1 MSAPAEKVVVKQLEP
16 MAGEGDH
23 IECWS
28 GEFEFCPVCNP
39 ITCSGFLHQRLRF
52 GRWKRRW
59 FKLYGRGTMMIYD
72 KESSSTPVSSIDIKN
87 TCCGVNV
94 GLRPGKFPSWVPFSC
109 TFELSLHNKKLF
121 FYASSVADALQWVKA
136 LRQTSDSFKA
146 GRKEM
151 GGLDRRLAILGE
163 SWGDDIPTPPPIP
176 AILPVM
182 TDNLATESSATV
194 VTDQGVPSTAQETHR
209 TASFRLPKSFSRD
222 RNSSNRKRR
231 EALWH
236 ILKKQDVESQ
246 LAEKVVH
253 EDPDLGSV
261 RGQQVKAFGS
271 HGEDNPTPVVMGC
284 DTAQSHS
291 KHKPVLDIFTGIK
304 ASPLRRS
311 KTSKCGSSDACLKGS
326 DGSTKQEEG
335 GAPRRRAIKIRRPV
349 SAQPQLESL
358 PERESPIGASKTSL
372 NEDTDGKLD
381 VSSQMQSM
389 ETFTSLNFSA
399 DHEPPPFR
407 SQSCADSIHR
417 IRDVSTPELS
427 TPRPILQTGRTP
439 LPNGIP
445 CLHHDPVPPRNPNER
460 PASRNV
466 TFSELIT
473 TYSLIEE
480 PEREETS
487 TAARDDERRNW
498 WDDPRCA
505 PLEHAPT
512 RQGAV
517 MRKQGGTPGGYRK
530 KHPSMD
536 SEISEVSR
544 GEQLLLTGVYHLS
557 NLLYLWLILQLYA
570 FRAKAMLS

>member
-1 MSAPAEKVVVKQLEP
+1 
-16 MAGEGDH
+16 
-23 IECWS
+23 
-28 GEFEFCPVCNP
+28 
-39 ITCSGFLHQRLRF
+39 
-52 GRWKRRW
+52 
-59 FKLYGRGTMMIYD
+59 MIYD

-136 LRQTSDSFKA
+136 LRQTSDSFKT
-146 GRKEM
+146 GWKEM
-151 GGLDRRLAILGE
+151 GGLDRRLAIFEE
-163 SWGDDIPTPPPIP
+163 SWGDDIPTPPPVP
-176 AILPVM
+176 AVLPVM
-182 TDNLATESSATV
+182 TDFLTTEGSTTI

-222 RNSSNRKRR
+222 RHSSNRKRK

-236 ILKKQDVESQ
+236 ILKKKDVESQ
-246 LAEKVVH
+246 LTEKVVH
-253 EDPDLGSV
+253 ENPDLGSV
-261 RGQQVKAFGS
+261 RGQQIKAS
-271 HGEDNPTPVVMGC
+271 DSRGEDNPTPVVMGC
-284 DTAQSHS
+284 DTGLSHS
-291 KHKPVLDIFTGIK
+291 KHKPALDIFAGIK

-311 KTSKCGSSDACLKGS
+311 KTSKCDSRDACVKGS
-326 DGSTKQEEG
+326 NGNTKQEEG

-358 PERESPIGASKTSL
+358 PERESPLGASKTSL

-389 ETFTSLNFSA
+389 ETFTSLNFSE

-427 TPRPILQTGRTP
+427 TPKPILQTKRTP
-439 LPNGIP
+439 LPNAIT
-445 CLHHDPVPPRNPNER
+445 CLHHDPVPPKNPNKR

-480 PEREETS
+480 PPEREETS
-487 TAARDDERRNW
+487 SAARDDERRNW
-498 WDDPRCA
+498 WDEPTCG

-517 MRKQGGTPGGYRK
+517 MRRQGWTPSGHRK
-530 KHPSMD
+530 KHPTMD

-544 GEQLLLTGVYHLS
+544 GKQLILTEVYHLS
-557 NLLYLWLILQLYA
+557 NLLYLWLILQLYV
-570 FRAKAMLS
+570 FHDK